1 MKNIFNGVGVAVVT
15 PFYKNKIDYESLK
28 TLINKT
34 INNGADAIILLGTTG
49 EAANINLT
57 ERKQLIKFCKQQIN
71 NRACFI
77 VGTGNNNMQT
87 CKQNTKLAKDLGA
100 DGILAVTPY
109 YNKTTQQG
117 IIEYYRLLAE
127 YKIPIIMYN
136 VPSRTGLNI
145 EPSTVKKIIETNPYV
160 FGLKESTCDINRII
174 ELSNICKD
182 KIALYSG
189 EDNLNYIFYTLNAQ
203 GCISVTANAYPEHV
217 SLIYKLTKK
226 LEYKKALELQHK
238 LDPLN
243 KALFCE
249 TNPVPIKHL
258 LHKQNLI
265 KSNEVR
271 PPLVQLTP
279 ENKEYLEKILNQT
292 EISLNN

>member
-1 MKNIFNGVGVAVVT
+1 MRNIFNGVGVALVT
-15 PFYKNKIDYESLK
+15 PFYKNKIDYNSLK
-28 TLINKT
+28 ALINKA
-34 INNGADAIILLGTTG
+34 IDGGADAIILLGTTG
-49 EAANINLT
+49 EASNITLA
-57 ERKQLIKFCKQQIN
+57 ERRQLIKFCKQHIN

-109 YNKTTQQG
+109 YNKTTQKG
-117 IIEYYRLLAE
+117 IIEYYKTLAD

-145 EPSTVKKIIETNPYV
+145 EPSTIKEIIEKNPYV
-160 FGLKESTCDINRII
+160 FGLKESTSDINRII

-203 GCISVTANAYPEHV
+203 GCISVTANAYPEQT

-226 LEYKKALELQHK
+226 FEYKKALELQRK

-249 TNPVPIKHL
+249 TNPVPIKHV

-279 ENKEYLEKILNQT
+279 ENKEYLEEILNQT